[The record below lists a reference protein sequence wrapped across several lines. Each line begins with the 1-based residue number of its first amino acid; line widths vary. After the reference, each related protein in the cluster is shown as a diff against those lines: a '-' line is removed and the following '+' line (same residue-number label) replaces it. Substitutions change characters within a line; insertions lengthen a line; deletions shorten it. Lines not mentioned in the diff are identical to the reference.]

1 MLTKRTLVLLSA
13 TIAIVGFALAA
24 TFYRPGT
31 ETESGLV
38 RPHAPVM
45 GPANAPVT
53 IVEFF
58 DPACETCR
66 AVYPFVKELL
76 AQYLDDVRLVLRY
89 APFHEGSAEAVK
101 IIEASRLQDK
111 FLPVLEALLDKQPLW
126 ADHDRPDISMAWAA
140 AGLAGLDLERARKDA
155 TRPEFEELLRQ
166 DVADIKRF
174 EVRATPTF
182 FVNGKRLASLG
193 RPQLQSLVEEE
204 LKAARGT
211 K

>member
-1 MLTKRTLVLLSA
+1 MNKRTIVILTA
-13 TIAIVGFALAA
+13 AIAIVGFTIAA
-24 TFYRPGT
+24 MLYRPGT
-31 ETESGLV
+31 ETASGLI

-76 AQYLDDVRLVLRY
+76 ARYPDEVRLVLRY
-89 APFHEGSAEAVK
+89 APFHDGSAEAVK

-111 FLPVLEALLDKQPLW
+111 FLPVLESLLDKQPQW
-126 ADHDRPDISMAWAA
+126 ADHDRPDIGMAWAA

-166 DVADIKRF
+166 DVADLRTLD
-174 EVRATPTF
+174 VRATPTF
-182 FVNGKRLASLG
+182 FVNGKRLVSLG
-193 RPQLQSLVEEE
+193 RLQLQSLVEEE
-204 LKAARGT
+204 IKMARESR
-211 K
+211 